1 MLSGTSLISV
11 QCGVGVLTV
20 LHLHQ
25 MSLVDAGTAA
35 LVLVDSQAAGAL
47 GRISLAA
54 WSDRSRTGRYVI
66 VLVCMVAVVAGPAVL
81 MTPTRAGRRFRRLRP
96 ARLLRIRVVRPLGR
110 LRHRS
115 GPTGQD
121 RRRPGSHGQR
131 GTPHPLMG
139 LALSLVRRL
148 PESGSRHADFSRTEG
163 AKRDSADPPRTRRDG
178 TRPRAPAARGAW
190 CAPPG

>member
-66 VLVCMVAVVAGPAVL
+66 VLVCMVAVVAEWP
-81 MTPTRAGRRFRRLRP
+81 
-96 ARLLRIRVVRPLGR
+96 
-110 LRHRS
+110 S
-115 GPTGQD
+115 
-121 RRRPGSHGQR
+121 
-131 GTPHPLMG
+131 
-139 LALSLVRRL
+139 
-148 PESGSRHADFSRTEG
+148 
-163 AKRDSADPPRTRRDG
+163 
-178 TRPRAPAARGAW
+178 
-190 CAPPG
+190 